1 MYLDKLNKKY
11 ENDYGKTTR
20 GLFTVS
26 ANKPFINQIQKAEY
40 KSNIDIF
47 KFLSCTKKKK
57 KKKNF

>member
-26 ANKPFINQIQKAEY
+26 ANKPFINQIQKAE
-40 KSNIDIF
+40 F
-47 KFLSCTKKKK
+47 TLSLL
-57 KKKNF
+57 